1 VPNLELSWQ
10 QAAVALRLARRSRLT
25 AIAVLT
31 QESALVLGLFALWQ
45 FAGSFSVMGPGGA
58 LARGRWIWHLER
70 VLHLPSETSVHR
82 LFLPIR

>member
-1 VPNLELSWQ
+1 
-10 QAAVALRLARRSRLT
+10 
-25 AIAVLT
+25 LT